1 MNLITSSCSRIASA
15 ALVTAC
21 VSPAAYADNAQY
33 LVSNM
38 MPYLAFDRLE
48 ARVLDEPGGKLK
60 VAFAPGAVTIGK
72 PKVLDWVRRSGRAV
86 AVYYGK
92 FPVRSARVL
101 LVPDDGAESSG
112 GQAFGNA
119 GAAVRILVGKDITQD
134 ALRKDWQLTHEIV
147 HLAFPNVERD
157 TWLSEGMAVY
167 VEPIARVQA
176 GDLKAEEIWGEFIKM
191 MPTGLPNPGDK
202 PIGEAEARE
211 RIYWGG
217 AMFWLT
223 AELEIRKRTQNKLG
237 VQAALRGVLRAGGTI
252 EEVWSSEKTLAVAD
266 KATGQSVL
274 VDLYKKWMR
283 EPQSPDLDKIWS
295 NLGIKIDGDKVR
307 FEDGAPLAN
316 VRKALTAKP
325 VDE

>member
-1 MNLITSSCSRIASA
+1 MIIRRSRSGFVVLS
-15 ALVTAC
+15 LVCVPTATN
-21 VSPAAYADNAQY
+21 ADNTNY
-33 LVSNM
+33 LVANM

-48 ARVLDEPGGKLK
+48 AKTLDEPGGKLK
-60 VAFAPGAVTIGK
+60 IAFAPGTFKVGK
-72 PKVLDWVRRSGRAV
+72 QNLSDWVKRSGRAV

-92 FPVRSARVL
+92 FPVRRTRVL
-101 LVPDDGAESSG
+101 IVPNDGRETSG

-119 GAAVRILVGKDITQD
+119 GAAVRILVGTDITTD
-134 ALRKDWQLTHEIV
+134 ALTKDWQLPHEMV
-147 HLAFPNVERD
+147 HLAFPNVQKD

-176 GDLKAEEIWGEFIKM
+176 GDLKPEEIWSEFAKM
-191 MPTGLPNPGDK
+191 MPTGLPKPGEK

-223 AELEIRKRTQNKLG
+223 AELEIRKRTQNRLG

-252 EEVWSSEKTLAVAD
+252 EEVWSSEKALGVAD
-266 KATGQSVL
+266 KATGQAVL
-274 VDLYKKWMR
+274 VDLYKQWMR
-283 EPQSPDLDKIWS
+283 EPQFPDLNKIWS
-295 NLGIKIDGDKVR
+295 DLGIRIEGEKVNL
-307 FEDGAPLAN
+307 DDNAPLAD

-325 VDE
+325 VDERQ